1 MSENIKKE
9 VFKKI
14 KIVSESKTLKV
25 NENTKLIGNQ
35 AVLDSNG
42 LVLLCVDLEEYAAKL
57 NFEFDWTSD
66 KAMSNSFSVFRTAK
80 SLTEEFIKQKN
91 KIK

>member
-9 VFKKI
+9 IFKKI
-14 KIVSESKTLKV
+14 KIASESKTLKV

-35 AVLDSNG
+35 AVLDSNS
-42 LVLLCVDLEEYAAKL
+42 LVLLCVDLEEYAMKL

-66 KAMSNSFSVFRTAK
+66 KAMSKSFSIFRTAK

-91 KIK
+91 KSK